1 MAADGPAVCSLA
13 TASDLEVL
21 FEGALDTP
29 EVAVV
34 SDELLFVGGFE
45 PLDDDFS
52 AADELQ
58 AMFSCESLP
67 VRAVILDMASRVPKG
82 QKRAGLTRVQLRN
95 SAFGTTEPRKVE
107 VLAFIAF
114 IAFIVDTSYHSGSL

>member
-1 MAADGPAVCSLA
+1 MDEPAVLAAGGVLAAADGPAICSLA
-13 TASDLEVL
+13 TSSDLELL

-52 AADELQ
+52 VADELQ
-58 AMFSCESLP
+58 VMFSCESLP

-95 SAFGTTEPRKVE
+95 SAFGTEPSK
-107 VLAFIAF
+107 
-114 IAFIVDTSYHSGSL
+114 S